1 MTHSIQAQELLYQV
15 LDTLEIIA
23 LRIETQA
30 EEVDKCIASDRLDL
44 DMDKLLVS
52 QKKATITSI
61 ELLRNEIEE
70 LHHVVNIIFKEDY

>member
-1 MTHSIQAQELLYQV
+1 MTHSIQAQELVYQV

-70 LHHVVNIIFKEDY
+70 LHHVVNIIFKDGY